1 MKRILFVAV
10 MWCVYSAAVAQNIGI
25 NATGATP
32 AASAMLDITATDKGL
47 LIPRVA
53 LTSAA
58 AAGPIAAPATSLL
71 VYNTAT
77 AGAAPNN
84 VTPGFYYWSGTAW
97 VPLATSSTLANK
109 TWGLTGNA
117 GTSATTNFL
126 GTTDAVDL
134 VVRTS
139 NTEQLRVTSTG
150 NLGVG
155 TTTPQATL
163 DVDGTVKLG
172 TAGTALNGII
182 RTTATVNDNTTFTYT
197 QTRAITVTVTGVRA
211 NATVILNPRTALPT
225 AIGIAWCR
233 ASANN
238 TVIIG
243 FTNADGTGRA
253 VGNVVFDVTI
263 IQ

>member
-10 MWCVYSAAVAQNIGI
+10 MWCICGAAAAQNIGI

-53 LTSAA
+53 LTSTAT
-58 AAGPIAAPATSLL
+58 AGPVTSPATSLL

-77 AGAAPNN
+77 AGTSPNN

-97 VPLATSSTLANK
+97 VPLASASTLANK

-117 GTSATTNFL
+117 GTSAATNFV

-134 VVRTS
+134 AVRTN
-139 NTEQLRVTSTG
+139 NTEQLRVTSAG

-155 TTTPQATL
+155 TTTPQALL

-182 RTTATVNDNTTFTYT
+182 RTTATVSDNQTFTYT
-197 QTRAITVTVTGVRA
+197 QTRAVTITVTGVRT
-211 NATVILNPRTALPT
+211 NATIILNPRTALPT
-225 AIGIAWCR
+225 AIGVAWCR

-243 FTNADGTGRA
+243 FTNADGTARA
-253 VGNVVFDVTI
+253 VGTVTFDVTI